1 MAKEGIYQTSNYF
14 KKIDL
19 FQWGEFTSHAGLK
32 LNWKIE
38 CDAISKEEWKCLA
51 QIIREKETRN
61 WRKAEGIPRGGLP
74 LAYELDKFSTKDLND
89 PVLICDDIWTTGA
102 SFNEYLGERYPSWL
116 QDKSSYI
123 KWVIFARGTTYAEQ
137 NSVKSLFSMR

>member
-1 MAKEGIYQTSNYF
+1 MRV
-14 KKIDL
+14 DL

-51 QIIREKETRN
+51 RIIREKETRN
-61 WRKAEGIPRGGLP
+61 WCRAEGIPRGGLP
-74 LAYELDKFSTKDLND
+74 LAQELDKFSTRSNDD
-89 PVLICDDIWTTGA
+89 PVLICDDIWTTGT
-102 SFNEYLGERYPSWL
+102 SFKEYFKDHYPNWHL
-116 QDKSSYI
+116 KKDRYI
-123 KWVIFARGTTYAEQ
+123 KWVVFARGITYAEQ